1 MATSSLTTVLTDIRA
16 EKFYCSINRQVCIMS
31 LEIKDRAGGVRWEL
45 RKNDNIETGKTERR
59 DKKGQHIGYVQKRI
73 VTIKDFDGEKRTLRT
88 DFFDLDGV
96 PTRQPTFGIYDDQLA
111 GQYHGQNSK
120 NWKSTQ
126 LTLNELIGLLNSGYA
141 VAPGKFNPPA
151 GKSRRTSEY
160 QIYQRLILFDGDE
173 WSAMCPAPVSLDELI
188 ERFPTLPDDFY
199 WIGESISSRSSLKP
213 EMRFRLLKVLPVP
226 IFKEDSEAWECLID
240 DVVERYPFIASG
252 PAIDRARASYGNG
265 RDAIESRPLGG
276 VVSLHQLGKWFAA
289 GREQQAEKAR
299 AEAEKEEQRKRRDEQ
314 ARESR
319 RIAVELKKR
328 GHDTVALPSDLDDPI
343 QVYMKTD
350 PADELTRHG
359 FASCEYE
366 NTWNWHESGPGRSF
380 ELVNEVIK
388 PYSHSV
394 QQASPNKVST
404 RPVNA
409 HRFLLWNLYGLDMTQ
424 NTDKYQLRCTL
435 ADDGYGMHPRIYAE
449 NMRAFNKQ
457 AEQAGLLRSHDEKIK
472 AIQEGNLS
480 PYAIRRQPPKLVKEP
495 FEISLANIEDNRKR
509 IKNALRQSNKVVL
522 LKSWTGD
529 GKGEGCIT
537 LALDGEKFMMG
548 ASTQEN
554 ADEDAERFRQAAEK
568 AGIEL
573 NVLRWYPVNH
583 KFDPKIPVD
592 ERLDNGAMCAFADI
606 REAYQSK
613 GGNPYTICASCLFR
627 EQCEEQGY
635 LSQKPKMREADVLIF
650 CFPRIVTSPDYEMQA
665 KHYLELPDE
674 LARDTNGQLIPKRND
689 KSEIV
694 RDEGGDPIYEY
705 EERYR
710 LVIYDEATAQDLFV
724 KCHLP
729 IRLIEQWRDMWEGE
743 RLGEFAL
750 DLLYALAERNPI
762 PKFRHV
768 IKTYTPVAD
777 EIAEQMCALRYS
789 AIFAELP
796 ADSDKV
802 GFKGYMYINETQTEL
817 PVAKDWEVYNQLK
830 KDGVQVLKPDVSS
843 KTHLV
848 FRDLDHAV
856 SYKVFDR
863 TDTDSIHNMPT
874 VATRK
879 DWTYWHKLK
888 ALFDEFPH
896 DEMLPLVCPNRK
908 SGSETNHIS
917 WHIHPRLYP
926 KVPCIIFMG
935 ASLDIELA
943 QSVLRGYRDDMF
955 VEETP
960 PTKFKPGASFLQLAT
975 AKYPRRTLLE
985 RGNGIDK
992 YIGLSRTGEKVTGL
1006 IRKEIRQ
1013 NPGKKFGIITFKW
1026 IVDTFKDAWFGEC
1039 PNLVYFENFG
1049 RAEGTNPK
1057 LDVLFVL
1064 GIPEIPQ
1071 YDVEVTAKMLFGAT
1085 ERGTTPLDTTRLKF
1099 DVQRNGGPYVDSRM
1113 QKAWRLLVV
1122 ESLLQA
1128 IGRGRLNLEHLK
1140 PRCVVALTAV
1150 HLPNLTDRKETV
1162 LFDLVD
1168 WEIAGCL
1175 DRLPQ
1180 TVAEREEKIASLKKR
1195 FESGDSVNAIAKDEG
1210 IQWQTIDKI
1219 VTPPRE
1225 RQVQHVLAS
1234 REKRV
1239 TIGAKLT
1246 KLHKSILSCFE
1257 AEPEKKLKTSVIV
1270 ETVGRARQKVTSGIS
1285 ELADRFYLKRVEHG
1299 WYLFLTPEIRRLYL
1313 RIAITFIL
1321 CTDVESYTNFQLA
1334 DILENPLEDVNTALR
1349 TLGESSWCFLHEQ
1362 DGSSEFVVD
1371 IDRDSQER
1379 FEIFADTDAEHLLAF
1394 GFVYLESFVFI
1405 LCDLKMLKARGKMQQ
1420 FINVVYEGCGLP
1432 DDASIAYAD
1441 FSKWTALEF
1450 IRCRPG
1456 SESG

>member
-1 MATSSLTTVLTDIRA
+1 MTTSNLARGLADIRA

-31 LEIKDRAGGVRWEL
+31 LETKDRSGGFRWDL
-45 RKNDNIETGKTERR
+45 RKNDNIEMGKTERC

-88 DFFDLDGV
+88 DFFHLDGV

-126 LTLNELIGLLNSGYA
+126 LTLNELIGLLDSGYA
-141 VAPGKFNPPA
+141 VAPGRFDPPA

-173 WSAMCPAPVSLDELI
+173 WSAMCPAPMSLDELI

-213 EMRFRLLKVLPVP
+213 KMRFRLLMVLPAP
-226 IFKEDSEAWECLID
+226 IFKEDSDAWECLVD
-240 DVVERYPFIASG
+240 DVLERYPFIASG

-265 RDAIESRPLGG
+265 RDGIESRALGG
-276 VVSLHQLGKWFAA
+276 IVSLHQLGKWFAA

-299 AEAEKEEQRKRRDEQ
+299 AEAEKEEQRKRGNEQ
-314 ARESR
+314 ARER
-319 RIAVELKKR
+319 GRIAAELKKR

-350 PADELTRHG
+350 PAVELTRHR
-359 FASCEYE
+359 FASWEYE

-424 NTDKYQLRCTL
+424 NTDKYQLRCEL
-435 ADDGYGMHPRIYAE
+435 ADNGYGMHPRIYTE
-449 NMRAFNKQ
+449 KMRAFNKQ

-472 AIQEGNLS
+472 AVQEGNLS

-495 FEISLANIEDNRKR
+495 FEIALANIEDNRER
-509 IKNALRQSNKVVL
+509 IKNALRQPNKVVL

-554 ADEDAERFRQAAEK
+554 ADEDAARFRQAAEK

-613 GGNPYTICASCLFR
+613 GGNPYTICASCPFH

-635 LSQKPKMREADVLIF
+635 LSQKPKIREADVLIF
-650 CFPRIVTSPDYEMQA
+650 CFPGIVTSPDYEVQA
-665 KHYLELPDE
+665 ERYLELPDE

-689 KSEIV
+689 RGEIV

-705 EERYR
+705 EKRYR
-710 LVIYDEATAQDLFV
+710 SVIYDEATAQDLFV
-724 KCHLP
+724 ECHLP

-743 RLGEFAL
+743 RLGEFAQ
-750 DLLYALAERNPI
+750 DLLYALAEKDPI
-762 PKFRHV
+762 PKFRRV
-768 IKTYTPVAD
+768 VKAYIQVAD

-789 AIFAELP
+789 ARFIELP
-796 ADSDKV
+796 ADTDKV
-802 GFKGYMYINETQTEL
+802 GFKGYMYINETQASL

-830 KDGVQVLKPDVSS
+830 KDGVQVLKPDVTS
-843 KTHLV
+843 KTHLN

-856 SYKVFDR
+856 SYKIFDR

-874 VATRK
+874 VSSRK
-879 DWTYWHKLK
+879 NWTYWHRLK

-896 DEMLPLVCPNRK
+896 DDMLPLVCPNRK
-908 SGSETNHIS
+908 TGSRTDHIS
-917 WHIHPRLYP
+917 WHIHPQLYS
-926 KVPCIIFMG
+926 KVPRIIFMG

-960 PTKFKPGASFLQLAT
+960 PTKFKPDASFLQLAT
-975 AKYPRRTLLE
+975 AKYPRSTLLE

-992 YIGLSRTGEKVTGL
+992 YRGLSRTGKKVTGL

-1013 NPGKKFGIITFKW
+1013 YPDKKFGIITFKW

-1039 PNLVYFENFG
+1039 PNLVYFENFA
-1049 RAEGTNPK
+1049 RAKGTNPK

-1064 GIPEIPQ
+1064 GLPEIPQ
-1071 YDVEVTAKMLFGAT
+1071 YDVEVRAKMLFGAT
-1085 ERGTTPLDTTRLKF
+1085 ELGATPLDTTRLEINAQP
-1099 DVQRNGGPYVDSRM
+1099 DGCPYIDSRM
-1113 QKAWRLLVV
+1113 QRAWRLLVV
-1122 ESLLQA
+1122 ESLQQA
-1128 IGRGRLNLEHLK
+1128 IGRGRLNLIQ
-1140 PRCVVALTAV
+1140 RCVVALTAV
-1150 HLPNLTDRKETV
+1150 RLPNLTDRKETV

-1168 WEIAGCL
+1168 WEVAGSL

-1180 TVAEREEKIASLKKR
+1180 TVAERENKITSFKER
-1195 FESGDSVNAIAKDEG
+1195 FESGDSVNAIAKAEG
-1210 IQWQTIDKI
+1210 IQWHTVNKI

-1225 RQVQHVLAS
+1225 RQVQTVLAS
-1234 REKRV
+1234 REKKV

-1246 KLHKSILSCFE
+1246 KLHKLILSCFE
-1257 AEPEKKLKTSVIV
+1257 AEPELKTGDIV

-1285 ELADRFYLKRVEHG
+1285 ELVD
-1299 WYLFLTPEIRRLYL
+1299 RLYL
-1313 RIAITFIL
+1313 ERVKYGRYRLLTPGSRLVRLSFAITFML
-1321 CTDVESYTNFQLA
+1321 HTAVDSYTNFQIA
-1334 DILENPLEDVNTALR
+1334 DILKSPLEDVNTVLR
-1349 TLGESSWCFLHEQ
+1349 HLGESSWCFLHEQ
-1362 DGSSEFVVD
+1362 DSGNELVVE
-1371 IDRDSQER
+1371 IDRDPQER
-1379 FEIFADTDAEHLLAF
+1379 LEVFADTDVEHLVASF
-1394 GFVYLESFVFI
+1394 FVYGNYHVFM
-1405 LCDLKMLKARGKMQQ
+1405 LCDLKMLKARGEIQQ
-1420 FINVVYEGCGLP
+1420 FINAPYEIFGLP
-1432 DDASIAYAD
+1432 DDASIIYAD
-1441 FSKWTALEF
+1441 FSKWTDWKLNLF
-1450 IRCRPG
+1450 R
-1456 SESG
+1456 SMSV

>member
-59 DKKGQHIGYVQKRI
+59 DKKGRHIGYVQKRI

-213 EMRFRLLKVLPVP
+213 EMRFRLLKVLPAP

-265 RDAIESRPLGG
+265 RDGIESRALGG

-289 GREQQAEKAR
+289 GREQQVEKAR
-299 AEAEKEEQRKRRDEQ
+299 AEAEKEEQRKRRDER

-350 PADELTRHG
+350 PAVELTRHE

-409 HRFLLWNLYGLDMTQ
+409 HRFLLWNLYGLDVTQ
-424 NTDKYQLRCTL
+424 DPDKYQLRCEL

-449 NMRAFNKQ
+449 KVRAFAEQ
-457 AEQAGLLRSHDEKIK
+457 AEQAGLKSRDEKIE
-472 AIQEGNLS
+472 AIREGNLS
-480 PYAIRRQPPKLVKEP
+480 PFAIRRQPSKLVKEP
-495 FEISLANIEDNRKR
+495 FEIALANIEDNRER
-509 IKNALRQSNKVVL
+509 IKNALRQPNKVVL

-529 GKGEGCIT
+529 GKGEGCIA

-554 ADEDAERFRQAAEK
+554 ADEDAARFRQAAGK

-573 NVLRWYPVNH
+573 NVLRWYPV
-583 KFDPKIPVD
+583 KYGFDPKIPVD

-613 GGNPYTICASCLFR
+613 GGNPYTICASCPFR

-635 LSQKPKMREADVLIF
+635 LSQKPKMKEADVLIF
-650 CFPRIVTSPDYEMQA
+650 CFPGIVTSPDYEVQA

-705 EERYR
+705 EKRYR
-710 LVIYDEATAQDLFV
+710 SVIYDEATAQDLFV

-750 DLLYALAERNPI
+750 DLLYALAEKDPI

-768 IKTYTPVAD
+768 IKTYTPMAD
-777 EIAEQMCALRYS
+777 EIAEQMCALRYP

-830 KDGVQVLKPDVSS
+830 KDGVQVLKPNATS

-874 VATRK
+874 VSSRK
-879 DWTYWHKLK
+879 DWTYWHRLK

-908 SGSETNHIS
+908 TGSRTDHIS

-926 KVPCIIFMG
+926 KVPRIIFMG

-943 QSVLRGYRDDMF
+943 QSVLRGYSDDMF

-985 RGNGIDK
+985 RGKGIGE
-992 YIGLSRTGEKVTGL
+992 YIGLSRAGERVTGV
-1006 IRKEIRQ
+1006 IRKEMRQ
-1013 NPGKKFGIITFKW
+1013 DPDKRFGIITFKW
-1026 IVDTFKDAWFGEC
+1026 IVDTFKDAWCGEC

-1049 RAEGTNPK
+1049 RAEGTNPE

-1064 GIPEIPQ
+1064 GVPEIPQ
-1071 YDVEVTAKMLFGAT
+1071 YDVEVGAKMLFGAT
-1085 ERGTTPLDTTRLKF
+1085 ERGATLLDTTRLEINAQP
-1099 DVQRNGGPYVDSRM
+1099 DGCPYTDSRM
-1113 QKAWRLLVV
+1113 RRAWRLLVV
-1122 ESLLQA
+1122 EALLQA
-1128 IGRGRLNLEHLK
+1128 TGRGRLNLK

-1150 HLPNLTDRKETV
+1150 RLPNLTDRKETV

-1180 TVAEREEKIASLKKR
+1180 TVAAREKKADDYR
-1195 FESGDSVNAIAKDEG
+1195 KRLESGDSVNAIATDEG
-1210 IQWQTIDKI
+1210 IEWRTVENI
-1219 VTPPRE
+1219 VTFLRE

-1234 REKRV
+1234 RGKRV
-1239 TIGAKLT
+1239 TIGAKPT
-1246 KLHKSILSCFE
+1246 KLQKDILSCFE
-1257 AEPEKKLKTSVIV
+1257 TASEKELKTGDIV
-1270 ETVGRARQKVTSGIS
+1270 KTVGRARSKVTTGIS
-1285 ELADRFYLKRVEHG
+1285 ELVDRFYLERIKHG
-1299 WYLFLTPEIRRLYL
+1299 CYRLLTPESRYL
-1313 RIAITFIL
+1313 RLRFAITFIL
-1321 CTDVESYTNFQLA
+1321 CTDVESYTNFQIA
-1334 DILENPLEDVNTALR
+1334 DILKNPLEDVNTALR
-1349 TLGESSWCFLHEQ
+1349 KLGESSWGLLDEQ
-1362 DGSSEFVVD
+1362 DGGSEFVVD
-1371 IDRDSQER
+1371 IDRDPQER
-1379 FEIFADTDAEHLLAF
+1379 FEIFEDTDAQQVLAF
-1394 GFVYLESFVFI
+1394 GSVYLESFVFM
-1405 LCDLKMLKARGKMQQ
+1405 LCDLKMLKAHGGIQQ
-1420 FINVVYEGCGLP
+1420 FINIACEGLGLP
-1432 DDASIAYAD
+1432 DDVSIVYAD
-1441 FSKWTALEF
+1441 ISKWTALKLAQY
-1450 IRCRPG
+1450 RPV
-1456 SESG
+1456 SE

>member
-1 MATSSLTTVLTDIRA
+1 
-16 EKFYCSINRQVCIMS
+16 
-31 LEIKDRAGGVRWEL
+31 
-45 RKNDNIETGKTERR
+45 
-59 DKKGQHIGYVQKRI
+59 
-73 VTIKDFDGEKRTLRT
+73 
-88 DFFDLDGV
+88 
-96 PTRQPTFGIYDDQLA
+96 
-111 GQYHGQNSK
+111 
-120 NWKSTQ
+120 
-126 LTLNELIGLLNSGYA
+126 
-141 VAPGKFNPPA
+141 
-151 GKSRRTSEY
+151 
-160 QIYQRLILFDGDE
+160 
-173 WSAMCPAPVSLDELI
+173 
-188 ERFPTLPDDFY
+188 
-199 WIGESISSRSSLKP
+199 
-213 EMRFRLLKVLPVP
+213 MRFRLLKVLPVP

-265 RDAIESRPLGG
+265 RDGIESRILGG

-299 AEAEKEEQRKRRDEQ
+299 AEAEKEEQRKRQDEQ
-314 ARESR
+314 ARKRR
-319 RIAVELKKR
+319 RIAAELKKR
-328 GHDTVALPSDLDDPI
+328 GHDTVVLPSDLDDSI
-343 QVYMKTD
+343 QAYMKTD

-359 FASCEYE
+359 FASWEYE
-366 NTWNWHESGPGRSF
+366 NTWNWHESGAGRSF
-380 ELVNEVIK
+380 ELVNDVIK

-424 NTDKYQLRCTL
+424 NTDKYQLRCEL
-435 ADDGYGMHPRIYAE
+435 ADDGYGMHPRIYAK

-495 FEISLANIEDNRKR
+495 FEISLANIEDNRER
-509 IKNALRQSNKVVL
+509 IKNALRQPNKVVL
-522 LKSWTGD
+522 LRSWTGD

-537 LALDGEKFMMG
+537 LALDGEKLMMG

-554 ADEDAERFRQAAEK
+554 ADEDANIEDNRERIKNALRQPNKVVLLRSWTGDGKGEGCITLALDGEKLMMGASTQENADEDAARFRQAAGK

-573 NVLRWYPVNH
+573 NVLRWYSVNH

-606 REAYQSK
+606 RAAYQSK
-613 GGNPYTICASCLFR
+613 GGNPYTICASCPFH

-650 CFPRIVTSPDYEMQA
+650 CFPGIVTNPDYEMQA
-665 KHYLELPDE
+665 ERYLELPDE

-689 KSEIV
+689 KGEIV
-694 RDEGGDPIYEY
+694 RGAGGDPIYEY
-705 EERYR
+705 EKRYR
-710 LVIYDEATAQDLFV
+710 SVIYDEATVQDLFV
-724 KCHLP
+724 DCYLP
-729 IRLIEQWRDMWEGE
+729 IRLVEQWRDMWEGE
-743 RLGEFAL
+743 SLGEFAQ
-750 DLLYALAERNPI
+750 DLLYALAKKNPI
-762 PKFRHV
+762 PTLRRV
-768 IKTYTPVAD
+768 VEAYTPVAD
-777 EIAEQMCALRYS
+777 EIVEQMCALRYP
-789 AIFAELP
+789 ATFTELP
-796 ADSDKV
+796 VDSEKV
-802 GFKGYMYINETQTEL
+802 GFKGYMYINETQTEI
-817 PVAKDWEVYNQLK
+817 PVAKDWEVYNQFK
-830 KDGVQVLKPDVSS
+830 EDGVQVLKPDVSS
-843 KTHLV
+843 KTHLI

-863 TDTDSIHNMPT
+863 TDADSIHNMPT
-874 VATRK
+874 VSSRK

-888 ALFDEFPH
+888 AFFDEFLH

-908 SGSETNHIS
+908 SGSRTDHIS

-926 KVPCIIFMG
+926 KVPRIIFMG

-943 QSVLRGYRDDMF
+943 QSALRGYSDDMF
-955 VEETP
+955 VEETQ

-992 YIGLSRTGEKVTGL
+992 YIGLSRTGKKVTGL

-1013 NPGKKFGIITFKW
+1013 NSGKKFGIITFKW

-1039 PNLVYFENFG
+1039 PNLVYFENFA
-1049 RAEGTNPK
+1049 RAEGTNPE

-1064 GIPEIPQ
+1064 GVPEIPQ
-1071 YDVEVTAKMLFGAT
+1071 YDVEVRAKMLFGAT
-1085 ERGTTPLDTTRLKF
+1085 ERGTTPLDTTHLKF

-1113 QKAWRLLVV
+1113 QRAWRLLVV

-1128 IGRGRLNLEHLK
+1128 IGRGRLNLK
-1140 PRCVVALTAV
+1140 QRCVVALTAV

-1168 WEIAGCL
+1168 WEIAECL
-1175 DRLPQ
+1175 NRLPQ
-1180 TVAEREEKIASLKKR
+1180 AVAEREVKIASLKKR

-1210 IQWQTIDKI
+1210 IQWQTMDKI

-1257 AEPEKKLKTSVIV
+1257 PEKELKTGAIV

-1285 ELADRFYLKRVEHG
+1285 ELADRFYLERVKHG
-1299 WYLFLTPEIRRLYL
+1299 CYRLLTSESKDLRL
-1313 RIAITFIL
+1313 RFAIAFIL
-1321 CTDVESYTNFQLA
+1321 QIDVESYTNFQIA
-1334 DILENPLEDVNTALR
+1334 DILANPLEEVNTALR

-1371 IDRDSQER
+1371 IDRDAQER
-1379 FEIFADTDAEHLLAF
+1379 FEILADTDAEHVLAYGSIYVGCVYIVRVIDILVRFCYSLL
-1394 GFVYLESFVFI
+1394 
-1405 LCDLKMLKARGKMQQ
+1405 
-1420 FINVVYEGCGLP
+1420 
-1432 DDASIAYAD
+1432 
-1441 FSKWTALEF
+1441 
-1450 IRCRPG
+1450 
-1456 SESG
+1456 

>member
-1 MATSSLTTVLTDIRA
+1 MTTSSLTMVLTDIRA

-31 LEIKDRAGGVRWEL
+31 LETKDRSGGFRWEL
-45 RKNDNIETGKTERR
+45 RKNDNIETGKTERW

-88 DFFDLDGV
+88 DFYNLDGV
-96 PTRQPTFGIYDDQLA
+96 STRQPTFGVYDDQLA
-111 GQYHGQNSK
+111 GRYHGENSK
-120 NWKSTQ
+120 NWKPTQ
-126 LTLNELIGLLNSGYA
+126 LRLNELIGLLNSGYA
-141 VAPGKFNPPA
+141 VAPGKYDPPPE
-151 GKSRRTSEY
+151 KSRRSSKY
-160 QIYQRLILFDGDE
+160 QAYQRLILFDGDE
-173 WSAMCPAPVSLDELI
+173 WSAMCPAPMSLDELI

-213 EMRFRLLKVLPVP
+213 EMRFRLLMVLPGP
-226 IFKEDSEAWECLID
+226 IFKEDSDAWECLID
-240 DVVERYPFIASG
+240 DVLERYPFIASG

-265 RDAIESRPLGG
+265 RDGIESRILGG

-289 GREQQAEKAR
+289 GREQQAENAR
-299 AEAEKEEQRKRRDEQ
+299 AEAEKEEQRKRGNEQ
-314 ARESR
+314 ARER
-319 RIAVELKKR
+319 GRIAAELKKR

-359 FASCEYE
+359 FASWEYE

-424 NTDKYQLRCTL
+424 NTDKYQLRCEL

-472 AIQEGNLS
+472 AVQEGNLS

-495 FEISLANIEDNRKR
+495 FEIALANIEDNRVR
-509 IKNALRQSNKVVL
+509 IKNALRQPNKVVL

-613 GGNPYTICASCLFR
+613 GGNPYTICASCPFH

-650 CFPRIVTSPDYEMQA
+650 CFPGIVTSPDYEVQA
-665 KHYLELPDE
+665 ERYLELPDE

-689 KSEIV
+689 KGEIV

-705 EERYR
+705 EKRYR
-710 LVIYDEATAQDLFV
+710 SVIYDEATAQDLFV
-724 KCHLP
+724 KYHLP

-743 RLGEFAL
+743 RLGEFAQ
-750 DLLYALAERNPI
+750 DLLYALAEKDPI
-762 PKFRHV
+762 PKFRRV
-768 IKTYTPVAD
+768 VKAYTQVAD
-777 EIAEQMCALRYS
+777 EIVEQMCALRYS
-789 AIFAELP
+789 ATFTGLP
-796 ADSDKV
+796 ADTDKV
-802 GFKGYMYINETQTEL
+802 GFKGYMYINETQASL

-830 KDGVQVLKPDVSS
+830 KDGVQVLKPDVTS
-843 KTHLV
+843 KTHLN

-856 SYKVFDR
+856 SYKIFDR
-863 TDTDSIHNMPT
+863 TDAESIHNMPT
-874 VATRK
+874 VSSRK
-879 DWTYWHKLK
+879 NWTYWHRLK

-896 DEMLPLVCPNRK
+896 DEMLPLVFPDRK
-908 SGSETNHIS
+908 SGSKTNHIS

-926 KVPCIIFMG
+926 KVPRVIFMG

-943 QSVLRGYRDDMF
+943 QSALRGYSDDMF

-985 RGNGIDK
+985 RGKGIGK
-992 YIGLSRTGEKVTGL
+992 YIGLSRIGKKVTGL

-1013 NPGKKFGIITFKW
+1013 NPSKKFGIITFKW
-1026 IVDTFKDAWFGEC
+1026 IVDTFRNAWCGEC
-1039 PNLVYFENFG
+1039 PNLVYFENFA
-1049 RAEGTNPK
+1049 RAKGTNPE

-1071 YDVEVTAKMLFGAT
+1071 YDVEVAAKVMFGAT
-1085 ERGTTPLDTTRLKF
+1085 ERGATPLDTTRLEI
-1099 DVQRNGGPYVDSRM
+1099 DAQPDGCPYIDFRM
-1113 QKAWRLLVV
+1113 QRAWRLLVV
-1122 ESLLQA
+1122 ESLLQPV
-1128 IGRGRLNLEHLK
+1128 GRGRLNLK

-1150 HLPNLTDRKETV
+1150 RLPNLTDRKETV

-1168 WEIAGCL
+1168 WEVAGSL

-1180 TVAEREEKIASLKKR
+1180 IAAEREKKITSFKDR
-1195 FESGDSVNAIAKDEG
+1195 FESGETVYAIAKDEG
-1210 IQWQTIDKI
+1210 IQWKTVKRI
-1219 VTPPRE
+1219 VTPYRGD
-1225 RQVQHVLAS
+1225 QVDNVLVKRDS
-1234 REKRV
+1234 RV
-1239 TIGAKLT
+1239 TIGENLT
-1246 KLHKSILSCFE
+1246 KLQKDILSCFE
-1257 AEPEKKLKTSVIV
+1257 TASEKELKTGDIV
-1270 ETVGRARQKVTSGIS
+1270 KIVGRARSKVTIGIS
-1285 ELADRFYLKRVEHG
+1285 KLVDRFYLERIKHG
-1299 WYLFLTPEIRRLYL
+1299 CYRLLTPESRDLRL
-1313 RIAITFIL
+1313 RFVITVMLHLF
-1321 CTDVESYTNFQLA
+1321 VEPHTNFQIA
-1334 DILENPLEDVNTALR
+1334 DILENPLEDINTALKK
-1349 TLGESSWCFLHEQ
+1349 LGESSWCFLHEQ

-1371 IDRDSQER
+1371 INRDLQER
-1379 FEIFADTDAEHLLAF
+1379 FEIFADTDVEHLLAS
-1394 GFVYLESFVFI
+1394 GSVYGDHHVFM
-1405 LCDLKMLKARGKMQQ
+1405 LCDLKMLKAHGEQQ
-1420 FINVVYEGCGLP
+1420 FIDTVYEGFRLP
-1432 DDASIAYAD
+1432 DDASIVYTD
-1441 FSKWTALEF
+1441 FSKWSALKL
-1450 IRCRPG
+1450 IPCRPMG
-1456 SESG
+1456 G